1 VPLGSFGVA
10 CRIRNAR
17 RLLPVRTRATMAVFP
32 LLQRLIVRGKE
43 ARLSALGA
51 DGVDHRACAN
61 GLQGAHK
68 GGLGTHGISLV
79 QQLLKGIV
87 GVIMAQKREEAQSA
101 HKEELMSQRPAAGWF
116 QPRDPFVAPVRR
128 RSRRVGMPAGQQR
141 LLLPPGRHDIPA
153 CREPRLL
160 RVAAA
165 EVRVEYL
172 LLFDRCLGRGE
183 TRGEQTER

>member
-1 VPLGSFGVA
+1 MPLGSFGVA

-17 RLLPVRTRATMAVFP
+17 RVLPVGSRATMAVFP
-32 LLQRLIVRGKE
+32 LLQRLIVPGKE

-68 GGLGTHGISLV
+68 AGLGTHGFSLV

-141 LLLPPGRHDIPA
+141 LLLPLRQARYPGLPGAPA
-153 CREPRLL
+153 TSSCR
-160 RVAAA
+160 
-165 EVRVEYL
+165 
-172 LLFDRCLGRGE
+172 CGGQ
-183 TRGEQTER
+183 G